1 MSAAH
6 RRELARQA
14 VAAEGCS
21 QRQVCRVFRLHRSTY
36 RYRTKTP
43 SLSKQLV
50 DQSIVELSREHAELG
65 ADKIGRLVRNEGLR
79 VSNDRVRE
87 VRREEGWTVPP
98 PKKKRRRAG
107 QSTGRHPQK
116 ASYRGH
122 VWSWDFIY
130 DWTLKGGAFR
140 VLSVVDEYTRET
152 HALHVDRHI
161 GAKKVREVMTQLIR
175 QHGAPRYIR
184 SDNGPEPE
192 RSGDSRPK
200 AARRASVARQF
211 VAILLRDWLEDE
223 KIKTLYI
230 DPGSPWQNGYVEPS
244 GARWTGAKGDV
255 LRRSAT
261 GREYQ
266 SFHDKF
272 RRECLGRNMFYT
284 LGESRVVIGDWR
296 QKFNHVRPHRSLGM
310 RTPKE
315 FTAELPPRKRRAA

>member
-1 MSAAH
+1 M
-6 RRELARQA
+6 
-14 VAAEGCS
+14 
-21 QRQVCRVFRLHRSTY
+21 FKLHRSTY
-36 RYRTKTP
+36 RYCAKTP
-43 SLSKQLV
+43 SLSKELV

-79 VSNDRVRE
+79 VSNDRVRG

-98 PKKKRRRAG
+98 PRKKKRRAG

-161 GAKKVREVMTQLIR
+161 GAKKVREVTKQLIA
-175 QHGAPRYIR
+175 QHGAPDYIR
-184 SDNGPEPE
+184 SDNGPEFI
-192 RSGDSRPK
+192 
-200 AARRASVARQF
+200 AH
-211 VAILLRDWLEDE
+211 LLRDWLEDQN
-223 KIKTLYI
+223 IKTLYI
-230 DPGSPWQNGYVEPS
+230 DPGSPWQNGYVE
-244 GARWTGAKGDV
+244 
-255 LRRSAT
+255 
-261 GREYQ
+261 

-284 LGESRVVIGDWR
+284 LSESRVVIGDWR
-296 QKFNHVRPHRSLGM
+296 QKFNQIRPHRSLSM
-310 RTPKE
+310 QTPEE
-315 FTAELPPRKRRAA
+315 FASKPPPPKRRRAA